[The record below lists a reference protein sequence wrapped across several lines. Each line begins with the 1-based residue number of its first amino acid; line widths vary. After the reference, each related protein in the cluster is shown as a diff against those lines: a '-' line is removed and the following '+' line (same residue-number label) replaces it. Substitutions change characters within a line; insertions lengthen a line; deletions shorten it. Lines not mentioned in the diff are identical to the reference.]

1 MPAARALD
9 RDIVRLAL
17 PSLGA
22 LVAEPLFVLTDT
34 AMVGHL
40 GAEPLAGLGL
50 ASTILQTT
58 IGLLIFLAYA
68 TTPSVARRI
77 GAGDER
83 GAHAAG
89 VDGLWLA
96 LGLGVALLLV
106 MLPLSP
112 WLLGLFGAEPEVAA
126 AGEEYLSIAWWGIPG
141 MLLVLAATGA
151 LRGLQEVRIPL
162 YVAAVGFGANIA
174 LNAVLIYGL
183 GWGLAGSA
191 IGTVI
196 AQWGMAIVLVAV
208 VVRRARAASAPLRPG
223 RAGLVAAARAG
234 SWLLVRTLSL
244 RIALVVTVVVA
255 TSLGTVELAATH
267 IWFALYALLALALD
281 ALAIAGQALIGR
293 GLGAADAPRV
303 HAITR
308 RLVGWGLV
316 VGLAL
321 TAVLLASI
329 PLLQVAMTSDA
340 AVRDALPLAVAILA
354 LGLPLAGVVFVLD
367 GVLIGAGDGRYLAL
381 TGVLNLGAYA
391 AVLTRLPGR
400 ARPHSGTEG
409 ARLRLDR
416 DGSHDLVLEGVL
428 RLFTGLLEVGLRL
441 VGLAFGF
448 ELLVVGELARGLLG
462 LAAELF
468 ALVLRLVV
476 DTHGEP
482 LFFSWSVRADALY
495 VSTGPRFAAPP

>member
-1 MPAARALD
+1 MRAARALD
-9 RDIVRLAL
+9 RDILRLAL

-68 TTPSVARRI
+68 TTPIVARRI

-96 LGLGVALLLV
+96 LGLGAALLLV

-112 WLLGLFGAEPEVAA
+112 WLVGLFGAEPAVAA
-126 AGEEYLSIAWWGIPG
+126 AGAEYLSIAWWGIPG

-162 YVAAVGFGANIA
+162 FVAAVGFGANIA

-183 GWGLAGSA
+183 GLGIVGSA

-208 VVRRARAASAPLRPG
+208 VVGRARAANAPLRPG
-223 RAGLVAAARAG
+223 RAGLLAAARAG

-255 TSLGTVELAATH
+255 TSLGTAELAATH

-293 GLGAADAPRV
+293 GLGAADVPRV

-321 TAVLLASI
+321 TGVLLASI
-329 PLLQVAMTSDA
+329 PLVQVAMTSDD

-391 AVLTRLPGR
+391 AVLPLVGSLDLLLGAFTLIYLGARALTLGAR
-400 ARPHSGTEG
+400 ARG
-409 ARLRLDR
+409 ARWI
-416 DGSHDLVLEGVL
+416 V
-428 RLFTGLLEVGLRL
+428 TG
-441 VGLAFGF
+441 A
-448 ELLVVGELARGLLG
+448 
-462 LAAELF
+462 
-468 ALVLRLVV
+468 
-476 DTHGEP
+476 TI
-482 LFFSWSVRADALY
+482 
-495 VSTGPRFAAPP
+495 